1 MVVKITRCM
10 LLWWT
15 LCLPIQ
21 ALFSQHSSK
30 DNYSGAWE
38 LPSSWNPT
46 WNSPQSNVSNSDIT
60 IFGFIT
66 VNGDLSFSGSS
77 GKLIVNDT
85 LVITGNLSIGNNNEI
100 KINDNGVL
108 IVRGDLSVEN
118 KIIINSNG
126 YLIIAKNFSKSGNAT
141 NGTFTSNDNPVKV
154 FVGGT
159 ISPPELINNNPLFP
173 ALNCTSPVTTRYAYS
188 NCSFGNTT
196 DLMNDPIYPFFNSTC
211 VIQIPTITAGGAT
224 VFCDGNN
231 VTLTSS
237 GGKSYLWSTGEMTNK
252 IIVTKSGNYSV
263 KVTNAEGCQS
273 AASAVETVTVNA
285 LPSSPAI
292 TANGS
297 TSFCQGDHVIL
308 TSSAEKSYLWSTGAN
323 TQSITISSAGSYSV
337 QVTDKNGCK
346 SAISAPTTV
355 IVNALPTVN
364 AGNDK
369 TILFGTITTI
379 NATVSGT
386 GPFTYSWSPTSQLV
400 NALVQDPTTKIMTAT
415 TLFTLTATSTTTSCS
430 KQDTIKI
437 STIGNILSSTAS
449 VSVPTICAGSITQLQ
464 ALASGGTGI
473 YTYTWTSVPAGFTSS
488 VANPIVSPLSTT
500 TYKVAIFDRFSTVN
514 SQVTVNVNPL
524 PTTLVISASG
534 PTTFCQGGNVTL
546 TSSAGLSYLWSDEE
560 ITQAISS
567 STSGN
572 YTVQTIDAN
581 GCKSNASSPIVITVN
596 DIPITPTIT
605 TSGPTA
611 FCEDGTVT
619 LTSSLGT
626 SYSWSN
632 TSATANIDVKS
643 SGSYSVQVT
652 NSSGCQSSPS
662 VAVNVIV
669 NPLPAIPTITA
680 SGHASLCEGESVV
693 LNSSAGLTYL
703 WSNGSDMSLISIS
716 SSGSY
721 TVQTTNANGCQSL
734 PSAATVVTVNALPLV
749 NITSSNSMCVNVA
762 KTLSGT
768 PSGGVFTLSGGQ
780 GSISENALSASG
792 VGIIYI
798 VYTYS
803 NGCSNK
809 ATQSISVTENPVSNA
824 GPDQELN
831 YTFESQMSAQ
841 LAKTETGEWSI
852 VSGSGKIS
860 DIHSPMTT
868 VTNLSLGDNQFL
880 WKVGNGSCESGSEVK
895 ITVLDL
901 FIPSVITPNN
911 DGKNDYFIISK
922 LSGTVELMIFN
933 RWGNEE
939 FSNNNYLNDWNGV
952 NNKGKPL
959 PNDTY
964 FYIVKFENGTVKKGS
979 VLIKK

>member
-1 MVVKITRCM
+1 M
-10 LLWWT
+10 LLGLI

-46 WNSPQSNVSNSDIT
+46 WPIPQTNISGYNIT
-60 IFGFIT
+60 INGYIT
-66 VNGDLSFSGSS
+66 VNGSLSFSGSA
-77 GKLIVNDT
+77 GNLIINDT
-85 LVITGNLSIGNNNEI
+85 LVIRGDLSLEDKNSLTINNNGI
-100 KINDNGVL
+100 L
-108 IVRGDLSVEN
+108 IVRGNLN
-118 KIIINSNG
+118 INKHAKIIANGYFIITGNIVKGGSNG
-126 YLIIAKNFSKSGNAT
+126 D
-141 NGTFTSNDNPVKV
+141 GTFTSNRDPVMT

-159 ISPPELINNNPLFP
+159 IPSGLTDDNHKFP
-173 ALNCTSPVTTRYAYS
+173 ALNCTAHPTPPYPNST
-188 NCSFGNTT
+188 CSYGNIA

-211 VIQIPTITAGGAT
+211 VIQTPTITAGGST

-237 GGKSYLWSTGEMTNK
+237 GGKSYLWSTGEITNK
-252 IIVTKSGNYSV
+252 ITVTKSGNYSV
-263 KVTNAEGCQS
+263 KVTNAGGCQS
-273 AASAVETVTVNA
+273 AASEVATVTVNA
-285 LPSSPAI
+285 LPSPPVI
-292 TANGS
+292 TADGS
-297 TSFCQGDHVIL
+297 TSFCMGDHVIL
-308 TSSAEKSYLWSTGAN
+308 TSGAEKSYLWSTGAI
-323 TQSITISSAGSYSV
+323 TQSIIISSAGSYSV
-337 QVTDKNGCK
+337 QVTDINGCK

-379 NATVSGT
+379 NATASGA
-386 GPFTYSWSPTSQLV
+386 GPFTYSWSPSSLLV
-400 NALVQDPTTKIMTAT
+400 NALVEDPTTKILMTT
-415 TLFTLTATSTTTSCS
+415 TLFTLTVTSKTTSCS
-430 KQDTIKI
+430 KQDTVKI

-449 VSVPTICAGSITQLQ
+449 VSVSTLCAGSNTQLQ
-464 ALASGGTGI
+464 ALASGGSGI
-473 YTYTWTSVPAGFTSS
+473 YNYTWTSVPSGFTSS
-488 VANPIVSPLSTT
+488 ISNPIISPLSTT
-500 TYKVAIFDRFSTVN
+500 TYKVAVFDGFSTVN
-514 SQVTVNVNPL
+514 PQVIVNVNPL
-524 PTTLVISASG
+524 PTARVITASG
-534 PTTFCQGGNVTL
+534 PTTFCQGVSVTL
-546 TSSAGLSYLWSDEE
+546 TSSNGLTYLWSDDETTKT
-560 ITQAISS
+560 IISKA
-567 STSGN
+567 SGN

-581 GCKSNASSPIVITVN
+581 GCKSIASSPIVITVN

-611 FCEDGTVT
+611 FCEGGFVT
-619 LTSSLGT
+619 LTSSIGT

-632 TSATANIDVKS
+632 SSATANIDVKS

-652 NSSGCQSSPS
+652 NSSGCQSSQS

-669 NPLPAIPTITA
+669 NPLPAIPVITA
-680 SGHASLCEGESVV
+680 SGSASLCEGETVV

-703 WSNGSDMSLISIS
+703 WSNGSDMPLISIS

-721 TVQTTNANGCQSL
+721 TVKTTNTNGCQSL
-734 PSAATVVTVNALPLV
+734 PSAVTIVTVNALPMV
-749 NITSSNSMCVNVA
+749 NITSSNSMCVNAA

-768 PSGGVFTLSGGQ
+768 PSGGVFTLSDGQ
-780 GSISENALSASG
+780 GSLSGNAISASG
-792 VGIIYI
+792 VGIINI

-809 ATQSISVTENPVSNA
+809 AIQSISVTENPVSNA

-831 YTFESQMSAQ
+831 YTFETQMSAQ
-841 LAKTETGEWSI
+841 IAKTETGEWTN
-852 VSGSGKIS
+852 VTGSGKLG
-860 DIHSPMTT
+860 DIHSPTTT
-868 VTNLSLGDNQFL
+868 VTNLSLGDNQFF
-880 WKVGNGSCESGSEVK
+880 WKVGNGSCEAGSEIK

-911 DGKNDYFIISK
+911 DGKNDNFIISK

-939 FSNNNYLNDWNGV
+939 FSTNKYLNNWNGV
-952 NNKGKPL
+952 NNNGKPL

-964 FYIVKFENGTVKKGS
+964 FYILKFENGTVKKGS